1 MIWQKSAVRV
11 YAGMV
16 PLGQGSFHHII
27 VREGCITHVDA
38 RDFSPKGVTDR
49 YYYEVCTHPKI
60 YQAIEAVSNSLVAAR

>member
-1 MIWQKSAVRV
+1 MIWQKSVVRV
-11 YAGMV
+11 YAGVV
-16 PLGQGSFHHII
+16 PLGQGSFHQII

-60 YQAIEAVSNSLVAAR
+60 YQAIEAVSNNLVAAR